1 MLKNRIPITIL
12 TGFLGAGKTTVLN
25 KILATQASADVFVI
39 ENEYAETSIDGQLL
53 NTTNTIELN
62 NGCVCCSLNN
72 DFQDALFTVFNK
84 GPENV
89 PKHIIVETTG
99 VAQPGQILNNLLEN
113 TNVQLSFKINAVVT
127 VVDAVHHAQHLQQV
141 ELYAQQIGYANVVL
155 VSKTE
160 GLTTTQIETILQSI
174 ATINADCVLHVITQ
188 FNNWESLLAQNAFTI
203 SAIEKLTTSKINF
216 STLKPSFTAID
227 TPLIISAGTKSSSS
241 NSISSKS
248 IALDIP
254 HINPVLLDRWLFSFL
269 TNNGPEIFRA
279 KGIFSVVNEPKKL
292 VFQAIH
298 DNYML
303 DFGPVWK
310 DDEIRKNVIIFIG
323 ENLETLNLEDELL
336 TIVETITQHHD

>member
-1 MLKNRIPITIL
+1 MLKNRIPITVL

-25 KILATQASADVFVI
+25 KILATQPINDVFVI

-84 GPENV
+84 GAENV

-99 VAQPGQILNNLLEN
+99 VAEPGQILNNLLEN

-127 VVDAVHHAQHLQQV
+127 VVDALHHAQHLQQV
-141 ELYAQQIGYANVVL
+141 ELYAKQIGYANVVL

-160 GLTTTQIETILQSI
+160 DLTAVQIETVLQSI
-174 ATINADCVLHVITQ
+174 ATINADCVVHVITQ
-188 FNNWESLLAQNAFTI
+188 FNNWESLLVQNAFTI
-203 SAIEKLTTSKINF
+203 SAIEKLTISKINF
-216 STLKPSFTAID
+216 SKLKPTFASVD
-227 TPLIISAGTKSSSS
+227 TPLIITAGTKAGITST
-241 NSISSKS
+241 ISSKS
-248 IALDIP
+248 IMLDVP

-269 TNNGPEIFRA
+269 TNNGNQIFRA
-279 KGIFSVVNEPKKL
+279 KGIFSVAHEPKKL

-303 DFGPVWK
+303 DFGPAWK
-310 DDEIRKNVIIFIG
+310 DDEVRKNVIIFIG
-323 ENLETLNLEDELL
+323 KNLEALNLEDELL
-336 TIVETITQHHD
+336 TIGEF